1 MSIDFLTPLKCRT
14 SYISKLFK
22 DNITE
27 VYERRLFV
35 HLLSVGL
42 LTSLSFFKDNITGH
56 IMSASFLNPLS
67 QSIKMSVGHGI
78 PLASVG
84 LLTPLR
90 HIFM

>member
-1 MSIDFLTPLKCRT
+1 MAESAQCPVKE
-14 SYISKLFK
+14 YIAGYFK

-42 LTSLSFFKDNITGH
+42 LTFLSFFKNNITGYV
-56 IMSASFLNPLS
+56 ISAGFLTPLS

-78 PLASVG
+78 P
-84 LLTPLR
+84 
-90 HIFM
+90 